1 MRRCCANRARAW
13 NDTDQGPSARHLL
26 AGGMDLL
33 TFFTATCFLLA
44 MPGPTNTLLAT
55 SGAGVGVSRSLH
67 LLAAEL
73 CGYLA
78 AIALLRLAIGPV
90 VSGIPLA
97 AVALRVAVTV
107 YILGLAVMLWR
118 VNARELRDGA
128 VVTFRQVLLT
138 TLLNPKALVFAF
150 LLLPLQ
156 AGLFDL
162 LPWLGVI
169 ALLIVTA
176 GALWVTLGAT
186 LGNGARRRGRP
197 ELITRTGAVTL
208 VAVTGLI
215 WLQSFLSA

>member
-1 MRRCCANRARAW
+1 MNF
-13 NDTDQGPSARHLL
+13 
-26 AGGMDLL
+26 L
-33 TFFTATCFLLA
+33 TFLTATCFLLA

-55 SGAGVGVSRSLH
+55 SGAGVGISHSLH

-78 AIALLRLAIGPV
+78 AIALLRLALGPI
-90 VSGIPLA
+90 VSDIPLA
-97 AVALRVAVTV
+97 AVVLRVAVTV

-118 VNARELRDGA
+118 VNARGLRDGA

-138 TLLNPKALVFAF
+138 TLLNPKAMVFAF

-156 AGLFDL
+156 AGLFEL

-169 ALLIVTA
+169 ALLIVMA
-176 GALWVTLGAT
+176 GAAWVTLGAT
-186 LGNGARRRGRP
+186 LGRAARRRGRP

>member
-1 MRRCCANRARAW
+1 M
-13 NDTDQGPSARHLL
+13 SF
-26 AGGMDLL
+26 L
-33 TFFTATCFLLA
+33 TFFTAACFLLA

-55 SGAGVGVSRSLH
+55 SGAGIGISRSLH

-78 AIALLRLAIGPV
+78 AIALLRLALGPV

-97 AVALRVAVTV
+97 AFVLRVAVSV
-107 YILGLAVMLWR
+107 YILGLAVTLWR

-128 VVTFRQVLLT
+128 AVTFRQVLIT
-138 TLLNPKALVFAF
+138 TLLNPKAMVFAF

-156 AGLFDL
+156 AGLFEL

-169 ALLIVTA
+169 ALQIVTA
-176 GALWVTLGAT
+176 GAAWVTLGAT
-186 LGNGARRRGRP
+186 LGRGARRLGHP
-197 ELITRTGAVTL
+197 DLITRTGAVTL